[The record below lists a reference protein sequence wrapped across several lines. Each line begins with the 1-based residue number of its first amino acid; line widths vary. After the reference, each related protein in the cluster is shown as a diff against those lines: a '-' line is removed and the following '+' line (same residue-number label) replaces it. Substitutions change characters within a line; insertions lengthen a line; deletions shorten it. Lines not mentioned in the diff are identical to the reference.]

1 MKTTNHFRFAITVL
15 SIFLISSCKK
25 TVENNQQSINAPN
38 KAPIVAAGNDINV
51 VLPANEILLDGSFY
65 DSENN
70 VKTIEW
76 TKLSGPDA
84 FAIENKNDLKT
95 RVSGLAEGVYQFE
108 LTVTDHLDAI
118 GKDVVTVTVEA
129 GATIEVGTNEVIYRN
144 LTWIYPWYS
153 SLELQNIYSYVPQG
167 QPIKV
172 FVKRD
177 DSTDWEEIQVV
188 SNTGSTAFYEYF
200 IEERPDG
207 AGMYNYGSLYLF
219 YYGNDTGDSPDVK
232 VQF

>member
-1 MKTTNHFRFAITVL
+1 MKTTNYFRFAITVL
-15 SIFLISSCKK
+15 SIFFISSCKK

-38 KAPIVAAGNDINV
+38 KAPIVAAGNDIKV
-51 VLPANEILLDGSFY
+51 VLPANEILLEGSFY

-76 TKLSGPDA
+76 SKLSGPDS

-95 RVSGLAEGVYQFE
+95 RVSNLAEGVYQFE

-118 GKDVVTVTVEA
+118 GKDVVTVTVEP
-129 GATIEVGTNEVIYRN
+129 GATIEVGTSEVIYRN
-144 LTWIYPWYS
+144 LNWINPLYS

-177 DSTDWEEIQVV
+177 DSTDWEEIQLV
-188 SNTGSTAFYEYF
+188 SNTGTTALYEYF

>member
-1 MKTTNHFRFAITVL
+1 MKTTNYFRLAITVL
-15 SIFLISSCKK
+15 SIFFISSCKK

-38 KAPIVAAGNDINV
+38 KAPTVSAGNDIKV
-51 VLPANEILLDGSFY
+51 VLPTNEILLEGSFY

-76 TKLSGPDA
+76 TKLSGPDS

-95 RVSGLAEGVYQFE
+95 RVSNLAEGVYQFE

-129 GATIEVGTNEVIYRN
+129 GATIEVSTSEVIYRN
-144 LTWIYPWYS
+144 LNWIYPFYS
-153 SLELQNIYSYVPQG
+153 SLELPNIYSYVPPG

-177 DSTDWEEIQVV
+177 DGTDWEEIQLV
-188 SNTGSTAFYEYF
+188 SNTGSTALYEYF
-200 IEERPDG
+200 IEERHDG

-219 YYGNDTGDSPDVK
+219 YYGNDTDDSPDVK